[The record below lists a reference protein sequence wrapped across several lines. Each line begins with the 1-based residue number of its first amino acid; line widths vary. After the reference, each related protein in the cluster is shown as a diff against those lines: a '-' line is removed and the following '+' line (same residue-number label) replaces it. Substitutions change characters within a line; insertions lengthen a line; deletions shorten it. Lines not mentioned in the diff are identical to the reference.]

1 MDMVTQLMLIL
12 QFLFLQ
18 ERVVAPHLKHDY
30 NAVCNIKPGQQE
42 QKPATSKLFQLFRW
56 LLSKGNDD
64 TRNEL

>member
-1 MDMVTQLMLIL
+1 MTQLMLIL
-12 QFLFLQ
+12 QVLILQ

-56 LLSKGNDD
+56 LLSKGNGD